1 MSSATMPPA
10 PTTARTTFEQRIDQL
25 LERMTLEEKVSLC
38 HAGSKFAVSGVPRL
52 GIPEFWMS
60 DGPHGVRHEI
70 CRDSWD
76 PVETEEDRS
85 TYLPTGIA
93 LAATWNPA
101 LARRFGEVLGAEARH
116 RGKDMILGPGINII
130 RTPICGRNFE
140 YYGEDP
146 CHIAKMVVPAV
157 QGIQSQQV
165 AACVKHYAANN
176 QELNRQGVD
185 ARMDERT
192 LREIYLPGFEAAVV
206 HGNCLAVMGAYNK
219 LRGQYCSHHE
229 YLVNGILK
237 GEWNFEGC
245 FLSDWAAVADTIEAA
260 RFGLDLE
267 MGTDKP
273 YDDYYLARAFRE
285 AIERGE
291 LDEALVNDKARRNLR
306 VMFRIG
312 MFDSNRKAGERNT
325 AKHQQIAL
333 EIARE
338 AIVLLKNEGDIL
350 PLDKDRL
357 ARLVVI
363 GDNAIARHASGGHSS
378 GVKALYE
385 LTPLEG
391 LQNRLGSGVGIEYFQ
406 GYPAQSDDFP
416 CIDPNYLGVAD
427 ERAGTRGWNATYWRQ
442 PDRDG
447 QGMSRAEA
455 VIDFNWTDTTPFSGA
470 EAGQF
475 SAEWRAALVPP
486 ESGSYEFALLGAR
499 HASLSIDGV
508 AVIHRFEGGSGTV
521 HKSVELEAGRVYELR
536 VELRPCHCPV
546 RIKMGW
552 IPPWNLQERRDEAQL
567 IAAAKSADAVL
578 VFGGLNHQYDLEGT
592 DRRDMALHEGQ
603 NELIA
608 RIAGLNARTV
618 VVLLSGS
625 PVEMPW
631 VDRIPAIVQMW
642 YAGMEGG
649 NAIADVLIGNT
660 NPSGKLPIT
669 FPKALDDS
677 PAHALDDYAAAVCD
691 YKEGVFVGYRWFDA
705 REIEPLFPFGH
716 GLTYTTFELS
726 RLSVEPIATG
736 VRVVLTVK
744 NTGHRPGS
752 EVVQIY
758 VGQCVPSVERPPRE
772 LKEFCKLALAP
783 GETRRVPFD
792 LPRAAFAFWSEAKGE
807 WVVEPGEFLIEAGVS
822 SRQIILLSAIR
833 LE

>member
-1 MSSATMPPA
+1 MTSATMPPA
-10 PTTARTTFEQRIDQL
+10 PATARAIIEQRIDQL

-38 HAGSKFAVSGVPRL
+38 HAGSKFAVSGIPRL

-146 CHIAKMVVPAV
+146 CHIAEMVAPAV

-165 AACVKHYAANN
+165 AACVKHYAANS
-176 QELNRQGVD
+176 QELNRQEVD

-206 HGNCLAVMGAYNK
+206 HGKCLAVMGAYNK
-219 LRGQYCSHHE
+219 FRGQYCSHHE

-245 FLSDWAAVADTIEAA
+245 FLSDWAAVVDTIEAA

-273 YDDYYLARAFRE
+273 YDDYYLARPFRE
-285 AIERGE
+285 AIERRE

-312 MFDSNRKAGERNT
+312 MFDPNRKPGERNT
-325 AKHQQIAL
+325 PKHQQAAL

-385 LTPLEG
+385 VTPLEG
-391 LQNRLGSGVGIEYFQ
+391 LRNRLGSSVGIEYFQ
-406 GYPAQSDDFP
+406 GYPAQSDDFQG
-416 CIDPNYLGVAD
+416 IDPHYLGIAD
-427 ERAGTRGWNATYWRQ
+427 ERAGTRGWNAAYWRQ
-442 PDRDG
+442 PDREG
-447 QGMSRAEA
+447 QGISRAEP
-455 VIDFNWTDTTPFSGA
+455 VIDFDWTDTTPLHGTD
-470 EAGQF
+470 AGQF
-475 SAEWRAALVPP
+475 SAEWMATFVPP
-486 ESGSYEFALLGAR
+486 QSGGYEFVLLGAC
-499 HASLSIDGV
+499 HASFSIDGV
-508 AVIHRFEGGSGTV
+508 AVIHRFEGGSETV
-521 HKSVELEAGRVYELR
+521 HKSVELEAGRAYELR
-536 VELRPCHCPV
+536 VELRPCHSPV

-552 IPPWNLQERRDEAQL
+552 IPPWNRRERKDEAQL
-567 IAAAKSADAVL
+567 IAAAKSADTVL
-578 VFGGLNHQYDLEGT
+578 FFGGLNHQYDLEGT

-608 RIAGLNARTV
+608 RIAGLNSRTV

-631 VDRIPAIVQMW
+631 VDAVPAIVQMW

-669 FPKALDDS
+669 FPKALEES
-677 PAHALDDYAAAVCD
+677 PAHALNDYAAAVCH
-691 YKEGVFVGYRWFDA
+691 YREGIFVGYRWFDA
-705 REIEPLFPFGH
+705 RGVEPLFPFGH

-726 RLSVEPIATG
+726 GLSVESVATDL
-736 VRVVLTVK
+736 RVALTVK
-744 NTGHRPGS
+744 NTGDRPGS

-758 VGQCVPSVERPPRE
+758 VGQRAPSVERPPRE
-772 LKEFCKLALAP
+772 LKEFGKVALEP
-783 GETRRVPFD
+783 GESRRVQFD
-792 LPRAAFAFWSEAKGE
+792 LRRAAFAFWSEAKRH

-822 SRQIILLSAIR
+822 SRQIVLTCAIR
-833 LE
+833 FE

>member
-1 MSSATMPPA
+1 MTSATMLPEQA
-10 PTTARTTFEQRIDQL
+10 AARATVEERIDRL
-25 LERMTLEEKVSLC
+25 LEQMTLEEKVSLC
-38 HAGSKFAVSGVPRL
+38 HAGSKFAVSGIPRL

-76 PVETEEDRS
+76 PVETDEDRS

-101 LARRFGEVLGAEARH
+101 LARRFGEVLGAEARQ

-130 RTPICGRNFE
+130 RTPICGRSFE

-146 CHIAKMVVPAV
+146 FHIAKMVVPAV

-165 AACVKHYAANN
+165 AACVKHYAANS

-185 ARMDERT
+185 AQMDERT

-206 HGNCLAVMGAYNK
+206 HGKCLAVMGAYNK
-219 LRGQYCSHHE
+219 FRGQYCSHNE
-229 YLVNGILK
+229 YLVNYILK

-245 FLSDWAAVADTIEAA
+245 FLSDWAAVVDTREAA

-273 YDDYYLARAFRE
+273 YEDYYLANPFRG

-312 MFDSNRKAGERNT
+312 MFDSNRKEGERNT
-325 AKHQQIAL
+325 ARHHQTAL

-338 AIVLLKNEGDIL
+338 AIVLLKNEGAVL
-350 PLDKDRL
+350 PLDKGRL
-357 ARLVVI
+357 SRLVVI
-363 GDNAIARHASGGHSS
+363 GENAVARHASGGHSS

-385 LTPLEG
+385 ITPLEG
-391 LQNRLGSGVGIEYFQ
+391 LRDRLGGNVRIEHFQ
-406 GYPAQSDDFP
+406 GYPAQSGDFQ
-416 CIDPNYLGVAD
+416 CVDPQYLGVAD
-427 ERAGTRGWNATYWRQ
+427 ERAGTRGWRALYRRQ
-442 PDRDG
+442 SDRQG
-447 QGMSRAEA
+447 QAVSRAET
-455 VIDFNWTDTTPFSGA
+455 VIDFDWADTGPFSGA
-470 EAGQF
+470 DAGKF
-475 SAEWRAALVPP
+475 SAEWKATFVPP
-486 ESGSYEFALLGAR
+486 EAGSYEFVLLGAC
-499 HASLSIDGV
+499 HASFSIDGV
-508 AVIHRFEGGSGTV
+508 AVIHRFEGGSETV
-521 HKSVELEAGRVYELR
+521 YKSVELEGGRAYEFR
-536 VELRPCHCPV
+536 VELPPCRSPV
-546 RIKMGW
+546 RVKMGW
-552 IPPWNLQERRDEAQL
+552 IPPWNRLGEDEAQL
-567 IAAAKSADAVL
+567 IEAAKSADAVL
-578 VFGGLNHQYDLEGT
+578 FFGGLTHQYDLEGT

-603 NELIA
+603 NELVA
-608 RIAGLNARTV
+608 RIADLNPRTV
-618 VVLLSGS
+618 VVLVSGS

-660 NPSGKLPIT
+660 TPSGKLPIT
-669 FPKALDDS
+669 FPKALEDS
-677 PAHALDDYAAAVCD
+677 PAHALGDYAAGVCR
-691 YKEGVFVGYRWFDA
+691 YQEGIFVGYRWFDA

-716 GLTYTTFELS
+716 GLSYTTFELS
-726 RLSVEPIATG
+726 GLSVESTEAD
-736 VRVVLTVK
+736 VRVALNVK
-744 NTGHRPGS
+744 NIGDRPGS

-758 VGQCVPSVERPPRE
+758 IGQSAPSVERPPRE
-772 LKEFCKLALAP
+772 LKEFAKVALEP
-783 GETRRVPFD
+783 GELRRVQFD
-792 LPRAAFAFWSEAKGE
+792 LPRAAFAFWGESKRE
-807 WVVEPGEFLIEAGVS
+807 WVVEPGEFLLEAGVS
-822 SRQIILLSAIR
+822 SRQIILTREIR